1 MGGDTVSSK
10 NLRLPAGVRK
20 LLRQARPDQ
29 PSLTASSSA
38 DVKALN
44 LASHSQAALMA
55 ERAVSRGIQVKKISP
70 HTLELHYENVVHRF
84 RSGRSTLNTLL
95 ARRCLAQKEV
105 TSRLLRQRN
114 LPAPENAV
122 FGKEDVH
129 RAWRWAEP
137 ILPVVL
143 KPNTASK
150 GKLVHVGVKTFDKFQ
165 RAFQVVAA
173 EFGQVLV
180 EQHLE
185 GAEHRFTVIDGRV
198 FAITQRRPPHVVGDG
213 RSTVSELITLKNEE
227 RRTRNNPLHHKPLI
241 VDDAVRATLADQG
254 LGLDSVP
261 PAGSLTWLRYTSNI
275 SLGGEA
281 IDKTDLID
289 QSIKD
294 LVEQANRA
302 IPGLRLAGFD
312 VLIPEDPSQKP
323 AIIEINSSPML
334 TMHVYPWEGQP
345 RNVYDAVLDVMFP
358 MTMAAAGA

>member
-114 LPAPENAV
+114 LPPLRTPSSAGRRAPRVAV
-122 FGKEDVH
+122 G
-129 RAWRWAEP
+129 R

-143 KPNTASK
+143 KPNTRAKAS
-150 GKLVHVGVKTFDKFQ
+150 V
-165 RAFQVVAA
+165 
-173 EFGQVLV
+173 
-180 EQHLE
+180 
-185 GAEHRFTVIDGRV
+185 
-198 FAITQRRPPHVVGDG
+198 RR
-213 RSTVSELITLKNEE
+213 RQNL
-227 RRTRNNPLHHKPLI
+227 
-241 VDDAVRATLADQG
+241 
-254 LGLDSVP
+254 
-261 PAGSLTWLRYTSNI
+261 
-275 SLGGEA
+275 
-281 IDKTDLID
+281 
-289 QSIKD
+289 
-294 LVEQANRA
+294 
-302 IPGLRLAGFD
+302 
-312 VLIPEDPSQKP
+312 
-323 AIIEINSSPML
+323 
-334 TMHVYPWEGQP
+334 
-345 RNVYDAVLDVMFP
+345 
-358 MTMAAAGA
+358 